1 MSRTLAAPINLYWAV
16 AVDGLLPASS
26 PTLIEARAAILEAEN
41 EAAKPDPSEI
51 VVEPPEV
58 RPAAKTRTG
67 CPSIHTSGVR
77 CRFRVGHQGKHR
89 YYNSGMFGLQSTE
102 WD

>member
-1 MSRTLAAPINLYWAV
+1 MSRTLAALINLYWAV
-16 AVDGLLPASS
+16 WIDHLMPASS

-41 EAAKPDPSEI
+41 EAPSEI

-77 CRFRVGHQGKHR
+77 CRFKVGHKGKHR
-89 YYNSGMFGLQSTE
+89 YCNSGMFGLQSTE